1 MWEWRESRDESQH
14 LQALGYAFPH
24 AYGETG
30 PDILAPPWGTP
41 ALAQVEQLFLSLC
54 WPSQA
59 DRSGHALRRCPL
71 LLGSPPPHPNLFLW
85 SFVSP

>member
-1 MWEWRESRDESQH
+1 MRASI

-59 DRSGHALRRCPL
+59 DRVRACPQALPFAAWVPTP
-71 LLGSPPPHPNLFLW
+71 SP
-85 SFVSP
+85 